1 MEFHGNPFY
10 LTPPDQVAAICGG
23 YCSDPFAVLGMHV
36 VDIGTGDTGHG
47 AGELAKFLSHVPY
60 PVSRVVTVRAF
71 YPFAESVL
79 VRVLDTNEVVPM
91 QRIHPD
97 GFFEAVFWERS
108 EPFPYRLIV
117 TEGTRDGGQGTRE
130 FYDPYSFPL
139 LLSDFDLRLIA
150 EGNHFRLWQV
160 LGAHIVELPSPFAN
174 HQSPV
179 ASVRGVRFAVWAPNA
194 LRVSV
199 VGDFNRWDGRVHP
212 MRFRHEAGVWELFLP
227 EEILGGTEGLLYKFE
242 VKGRYGGYLQLKAD
256 PVGFYHEVRPKS
268 ASIVWD
274 IGRYRWN
281 DDEWLSRRQEVQ
293 RLDKPISIYEVH
305 LGSWRR
311 VPEEGNRWL
320 TYRELAEQLVPYVK
334 DMGFTHIELLP
345 VMEHPLDES
354 WGYQVTGYFAPTSRY
369 GTPDDFKSF
378 VDAFHQAGIGVIL
391 DWVPAHFP
399 KDMHGLVFFEG
410 TNLYEYGD
418 WRGDH
423 PDWHTKVFNF
433 GRTEVRNFL
442 IASAL
447 FWLLVYHAD
456 GLRIDAVASM
466 LYLDYSRKPGE
477 WQPNIYGGNEHL
489 EAIDFIKRLNEV
501 VHEQV
506 PGILMVAEE
515 STAWPMVT
523 RPTYVG
529 GLGFDFK
536 WNMGWMHDTLFYF
549 SQDPIFRKYHHG
561 ALTFS
566 LWYAFSEN
574 FILPLSHDEVV
585 HGKAS
590 LLGKMPGDLWQ
601 KFANLRALFG
611 YMWAHPG
618 KKLLFM
624 GGEIAQ
630 WREWDYASSLD
641 WHLLQWE
648 SHQGIQRLVRD
659 LNWLYRT
666 EPALHEWDC
675 DHRGFEWI
683 DFHDA
688 DHSVV
693 SFIRWAKDWRDCIV
707 VVCNFTP
714 VVRHDYRIGVPFNG
728 VWREVLNTDWQ
739 QYGGS
744 GTRVAGQGTGDKGQG
759 AGESGWEAGEVVAEA
774 LPWQNRPYSVR
785 LTLPP
790 LSVVFL
796 KRCTHPT

>member
-1 MEFHGNPFY
+1 MVTNGDPLF
-10 LTPPDQVAAICGG
+10 TAPPELVAAVCGG
-23 YCSDPFAVLGMHV
+23 YCHDPFSVLGMHPTV
-36 VDIGTGDTGHG
+36 IEAGHWGTTT
-47 AGELAKFLSHVPY
+47 EQT
-60 PVSRVVTVRAF
+60 VVTVRAF
-71 YPFAESVL
+71 FPFAESMA
-79 VRVLDTNEVVPM
+79 VRALDSGEVYPM

-97 GFFEAVFWERS
+97 GFFEVIVWHRS
-108 EPFPYRLIV
+108 EPFPYRLLL
-117 TEGTRDGGQGTRE
+117 TTCGETKE
-130 FYDPYSFPL
+130 FYDPYAFPL
-139 LLSDFDLRLIA
+139 LLSDFDLHLIA
-150 EGNHFRLWQV
+150 EGNHFRLWKA
-160 LGAHIVELPSPFAN
+160 LGAQVVQLPAPMGWDET
-174 HQSPV
+174 
-179 ASVRGVRFAVWAPNA
+179 VRGIRFAVWAPNA

-199 VGDFNRWDGRVHP
+199 VGDFNRWDGRIHP

-227 EEILGGTEGLLYKFE
+227 EQLLGCSVDEVNHKPLLYKFE
-242 VKGRYGGYLQLKAD
+242 VKGRYGGYMELKAD
-256 PVGFYHEVRPKS
+256 PIGFYHEVRPKS
-268 ASIVWD
+268 SSIVWELN
-274 IGRYRWN
+274 RYQWG
-281 DDEWLSRRQEVQ
+281 DEQWMAHRHEHQ
-293 RLDKPISIYEVH
+293 RLDKPIAIYEVH

-311 VPEEGNRWL
+311 GEGNRWL
-320 TYRELAEQLVPYVK
+320 TYRELAEQLVPYVR

-369 GTPDDFKSF
+369 GTPDEFRFF
-378 VDAFHQAGIGVIL
+378 VDACHQNGLGVIL

-399 KDMHGLVFFEG
+399 KDMHGLVFFDG

-418 WRGDH
+418 WKGDH

-433 GRTEVRNFL
+433 GRIEVRNFL

-447 FWLLVYHAD
+447 FWLMEFHAD
-456 GLRIDAVASM
+456 GLRVDAVASM

-489 EAIDFIKRLNEV
+489 EAIDFLKRLNEV
-501 VHEQV
+501 VHREV
-506 PGILMVAEE
+506 PDALMIAEE

-549 SQDPIFRKYHHG
+549 GKDPIFRKYHQD

-611 YMWAHPG
+611 WMYGHPG

-624 GGEIAQ
+624 GSELAP
-630 WREWDYASSLD
+630 WREWNHAESLD

-648 SHQGIQRLVRD
+648 SHQAIQRLVRD
-659 LNWLYRT
+659 LNWFYRN
-666 EPALHEWDC
+666 EPAMHEWDC

-688 DHSVV
+688 DNSIVA
-693 SFIRWAKDWRDCIV
+693 FIRWARDWRDCV
-707 VVCNFTP
+707 VAVCNFTP
-714 VVRHDYRIGVPFNG
+714 VVRYDYRIGVPFEG
-728 VWREVLNTDWQ
+728 TWREVLNTDWEV
-739 QYGGS
+739 YGGS
-744 GTRVAGQGTGDKGQG
+744 HVTNH
-759 AGESGWEAGEVVAEA
+759 EVVAEA

-790 LSVVFL
+790 LAVVFL
-796 KRCTHPT
+796 KRVK

>member
-1 MEFHGNPFY
+1 MNGRNDPLY
-10 LTPPDQVAAICGG
+10 TAPPEKVAAICGG
-23 YCSDPFAVLGMHV
+23 YCSDPFSVLGMHIT
-36 VDIGTGDTGHG
+36 DIGGN
-47 AGELAKFLSHVPY
+47 
-60 PVSRVVTVRAF
+60 PVVSVRAF
-71 YPFAESVL
+71 LPHARKVF
-79 VRVLDTNEVVPM
+79 VRALDNGDLIPM
-91 QRIHPD
+91 QLIHPE
-97 GFFEAVFWERS
+97 GFFEAIFWERR
-108 EPFPYRLIV
+108 EVFPYRIV
-117 TEGTRDGGQGTRE
+117 TEGWGLTGNETLE
-130 FYDPYSFPL
+130 FYDPYAFPL
-139 LLSDFDLRLIA
+139 LLSDFDLHLIA

-160 LGAHIVELPSPFAN
+160 LGARIVEMDAPNGAGEK
-174 HQSPV
+174 
-179 ASVRGVRFAVWAPNA
+179 VRGVKFAVWAPNA

-227 EEILGGTEGLLYKFE
+227 EEVTGKVEGLLYKFE
-242 VKGRYGGYLQLKAD
+242 VKGRYEGYLQLKAD
-256 PVGFYHEVRPKS
+256 PIGFYHELRPKS

-274 IGRYRWN
+274 LKRYQWN
-281 DDEWLSRRQEVQ
+281 DSEWMANRRDVN

-320 TYRELAEQLVPYVK
+320 TYRELAERLVPYVR

-354 WGYQVTGYFAPTSRY
+354 WGYQATGYFAPTSRY
-369 GTPDDFKSF
+369 GTPDDFRHF
-378 VDAFHQAGIGVIL
+378 IDVCHQSSIGVIL

-399 KDMHGLVFFEG
+399 KDMHGLVFFDG

-447 FWLLVYHAD
+447 FWLHEFHAD

-477 WQPNIYGGNEHL
+477 WQPNIYGGNEHI
-489 EAIDFIKRLNEV
+489 EAIDFLKRLNEV
-501 VHEQV
+501 VHREFPDAIV
-506 PGILMVAEE
+506 IAEE

-523 RPTYVG
+523 RPVYIG

-536 WNMGWMHDTLFYF
+536 WNMGWMHDTLFYL
-549 SQDPIFRKYHHG
+549 SKDPIYRKFHHD

-659 LNWLYRT
+659 LNWLYRS

-688 DHSVV
+688 DNSVV
-693 SFIRWAKDWRDCIV
+693 SFIRWAKDWRDCVV

-714 VVRHDYRIGVPFNG
+714 VVRHEYRIGVPLAG
-728 VWREVLNTDWQ
+728 TWYEVLNTDWRK
-739 QYGGS
+739 YGGS
-744 GTRVAGQGTGDKGQG
+744 DV
-759 AGESGWEAGEVVAEA
+759 SNGEVKSEG
-774 LPWQNRPYSVR
+774 LPWQGRPHSIR

-790 LSVVFL
+790 LAVVFL
-796 KRCTHPT
+796 KRRP

>member
-1 MEFHGNPFY
+1 MSALNDPIY
-10 LTPPDQVAAICGG
+10 LTPPDQIAAICGG
-23 YCSDPFAVLGMHV
+23 YCGDPFGVLGMHV
-36 VDIGTGDTGHG
+36 V
-47 AGELAKFLSHVPY
+47 ELENGGLGLEISGRKIV
-60 PVSRVVTVRAF
+60 VVRVF
-71 YPFAESVL
+71 SPFAE
-79 VRVLDTNEVVPM
+79 RVTVHALDNDEFMPM
-91 QRIHPD
+91 CRVHPD
-97 GFFEAVFWERS
+97 GFFEAIFKGRN

-117 TEGTRDGGQGTRE
+117 DEVHGTRE
-130 FYDPYSFPL
+130 FYDPYAFPL
-139 LLSDFDLRLIA
+139 LLSDFDLHLIA
-150 EGNHFRLWQV
+150 EGNHFRLWQI
-160 LGAHIVELPSPFAN
+160 LGAHVVELEAPNGAGEK
-174 HQSPV
+174 V
-179 ASVRGVRFAVWAPNA
+179 KGIRFAVWAPDA

-212 MRFRHEAGVWELFLP
+212 MRFRHEAGIWELFLP
-227 EEILGGTEGLLYKFE
+227 EALLGRTEGLLYKFE
-242 VKGRYGGYLQLKAD
+242 VKGRHGNYLQLKAD
-256 PVGFYHEVRPKS
+256 PVGFFHEFRPKS
-268 ASIVWD
+268 ASIVWNLH
-274 IGRYRWN
+274 RYRWN
-281 DDEWLSRRQEVQ
+281 DDEWMAQRSKVN

-320 TYRELAEQLVPYVK
+320 TYRELAEQLIPYVRE
-334 DMGFTHIELLP
+334 MGFTHIELLP

-369 GTPDDFKSF
+369 GTPDDFRYF
-378 VDAFHQAGIGVIL
+378 VDVCHQNGIGIIL

-399 KDMHGLVFFEG
+399 KDMHGLVFFDG

-433 GRTEVRNFL
+433 GRNEVRNFL
-442 IASAL
+442 IANAL
-447 FWLLVYHAD
+447 FWLHEFHAD

-466 LYLDYSRKPGE
+466 LYLDYSRKEGE

-489 EAIDFIKRLNEV
+489 EAIDFLKRLNEI
-501 VHEQV
+501 VHLEV
-506 PGILMVAEE
+506 PDALMIAEE

-549 SQDPIFRKYHHG
+549 GKDPIFRKYHHD
-561 ALTFS
+561 ALAFS

-585 HGKAS
+585 HGKGS

-611 YMWAHPG
+611 YMWGHPG

-641 WHLLQWE
+641 WHLLKWE
-648 SHQGIQRLVRD
+648 SHQGIQKLVRD
-659 LNWLYRT
+659 LNWLYRN
-666 EPALHEWDC
+666 EPSLHEWDC

-688 DHSVV
+688 DNSVI
-693 SFIRWAKDWRDCIV
+693 SFVRWAKDWQDCVV

-714 VVRHDYRIGVPFNG
+714 VVRHDYRIGVPFSG
-728 VWREVLNTDWQ
+728 IWREVLNTDWR

-744 GTRVAGQGTGDKGQG
+744 QVTNNTVTA
-759 AGESGWEAGEVVAEA
+759 ES
-774 LPWQNRPYSVR
+774 LSWQNRPYSVR

-790 LSVVFL
+790 LAVVFL
-796 KRCTHPT
+796 KRYNDGT

>member
-1 MEFHGNPFY
+1 MTHTDDPIY
-10 LTPPDQVAAICGG
+10 LTPPEQVAAVCGG
-23 YCSDPFAVLGMHV
+23 YCSDPFAVLGMHI
-36 VDIGTGDTGHG
+36 VDFGTGDEGNEMIWG
-47 AGELAKFLSHVPY
+47 IFPSLVPR
-60 PVSRVVTVRAF
+60 PAPRVVTVRAF
-71 YPFAESVL
+71 YPFAESVS
-79 VRVLDTNEVVPM
+79 VRALDSNEVVPM
-91 QRIHPD
+91 RKIHPD
-97 GFFEAVFWERS
+97 GFFEAVFWERT

-117 TEGTRDGGQGTRE
+117 SGAWNSGHETRE
-130 FYDPYSFPL
+130 FYDPYAFPL
-139 LLSDFDLRLIA
+139 LLSDFDLHLIA

-160 LGAHIVELPSPFAN
+160 LGAHIVELDAPSGLEGK
-174 HQSPV
+174 
-179 ASVRGVRFAVWAPNA
+179 VRGVRFAVWAPNA

-199 VGDFNRWDGRVHP
+199 VGDFNCWDGRVHP

-227 EEILGGTEGLLYKFE
+227 EEVLGRTEGLLYKFE
-242 VKGRYGGYLQLKAD
+242 VKGRYGGYLQLKSD

-268 ASIVWD
+268 ASILWD
-274 IGRYRWN
+274 LSRYRWN
-281 DDEWLSRRQEVQ
+281 DEDWISHRGEIQS
-293 RLDKPISIYEVH
+293 LDKPISIYEVH
-305 LGSWRR
+305 LGSWRQ
-311 VPEEGNRWL
+311 VQENDGSWRWM

-369 GTPDDFKSF
+369 GTPDDFKAF
-378 VDAFHQAGIGVIL
+378 VNACHQAGIGVIL

-399 KDMHGLVFFEG
+399 KDMHGLVFFDG

-433 GRTEVRNFL
+433 GRNEIKNFL

-447 FWLLVYHAD
+447 FWLLEYHAD

-489 EAIDFIKRLNEV
+489 EAIDFLKRLNEI
-501 VHEQV
+501 VHQQV

-549 SQDPIFRKYHHG
+549 GKDPIYRKYHHG

-585 HGKAS
+585 HEKAS

-630 WREWDYASSLD
+630 WREWDYASSID

-648 SHQGIQRLVRD
+648 SHRGIQRLVRD
-659 LNWLYRT
+659 LNWLYRN

-683 DFHDA
+683 DFSDA
-688 DHSVV
+688 DNSVV
-693 SFIRWAKDWRDCIV
+693 SFIRWARDWRDCIV

-714 VVRHDYRIGVPFNG
+714 VVRRDYRIGVPLGG

-739 QYGGS
+739 HYGGS
-744 GTRVAGQGTGDKGQG
+744 NVGN
-759 AGESGWEAGEVVAEA
+759 SEVVAEA
-774 LPWQNRPYSVR
+774 LPWQNRPFSVR

-790 LSVVFL
+790 LSVIFL
-796 KRCTHPT
+796 KRVWENS

>member
-1 MEFHGNPFY
+1 MAEWADPLF
-10 LTPPDQVAAICGG
+10 TAPPELVAAVCGG
-23 YCSDPFAVLGMHV
+23 YCHDPFSVLGMHKV
-36 VDIGTGDTGHG
+36 SVDQRLI
-47 AGELAKFLSHVPY
+47 
-60 PVSRVVTVRAF
+60 VSVRTF
-71 YPFAESVL
+71 YPFAREMA
-79 VRVLDTNEVVPM
+79 VRVLDSGEVVPM
-91 QRIHPD
+91 QRIHSD
-97 GFFEAVFWERS
+97 GFFEALFWKRT
-108 EPFPYRLIV
+108 EPFPYRLIL
-117 TEGTRDGGQGTRE
+117 TEDNGTVRE
-130 FYDPYSFPL
+130 FFDPYAFPL
-139 LLSDFDLRLIA
+139 FLSDFDLYLIA
-150 EGNHFRLWQV
+150 QGEHRQLWKA
-160 LGAHIVELPSPFAN
+160 LGGHILELEAPNSAGEK
-174 HQSPV
+174 
-179 ASVRGVRFAVWAPNA
+179 VRGVRFAVWAPNA

-212 MRFRHEAGVWELFLP
+212 MRFRHEAGIWELFLP
-227 EEILGGTEGLLYKFE
+227 EAFLGGTEGLLYKFE
-242 VKGRYGGYLQLKAD
+242 VKGRYAGYLQLKAD
-256 PVGFYHEVRPKS
+256 PVGFFHEVRPKS

-274 IGRYRWN
+274 LGRYRWN
-281 DDEWLSRRQEVQ
+281 DEDWLSRRQEVQ
-293 RLDKPISIYEVH
+293 RLDKPIAIYEVH

-311 VPEEGNRWL
+311 GEGGRWL
-320 TYRELAEQLVPYVK
+320 TYRELAEQLVPYVR

-369 GTPDDFKSF
+369 GTPDDFKAF
-378 VDAFHQAGIGVIL
+378 VDACHQAGIGVFL

-399 KDMHGLVFFEG
+399 KDMHGLVFFDG
-410 TNLYEYGD
+410 TNLYEYSD

-433 GRTEVRNFL
+433 GRTEVCNFL

-447 FWLLVYHAD
+447 FWLKEYHAD

-466 LYLDYSRKPGE
+466 LYLDYSRKQGE

-489 EAIDFIKRLNEV
+489 EAIAFLKRLNEV
-501 VHEQV
+501 IHAEVSDALT
-506 PGILMVAEE
+506 IAEE

-549 SQDPIFRKYHHG
+549 SKDPIYRKYHHG

-590 LLGKMPGDLWQ
+590 LLGKMPGGLWQ

-611 YMWAHPG
+611 WMYGHPG

-624 GGEIAQ
+624 GNEIAQ
-630 WREWDYASSLD
+630 WQEWNYASELD

-688 DHSVV
+688 DNSVV
-693 SFIRWAKDWRDCIV
+693 SFVRWAKDWRECVV

-714 VVRHDYRIGVPFNG
+714 VLRKNYRIGVPFNG
-728 VWREVLNTDWQ
+728 TWWEVLNTDWA

-744 GTRVAGQGTGDKGQG
+744 NL
-759 AGESGWEAGEVVAEA
+759 SNGEVTAEP
-774 LPWQNRPYSVR
+774 LPWQNRPYSLQ

-790 LSVVFL
+790 LSVMFL
-796 KRCTHPT
+796 KCSVPNL

>member
-1 MEFHGNPFY
+1 M
-10 LTPPDQVAAICGG
+10 
-23 YCSDPFAVLGMHV
+23 
-36 VDIGTGDTGHG
+36 
-47 AGELAKFLSHVPY
+47 
-60 PVSRVVTVRAF
+60 
-71 YPFAESVL
+71 
-79 VRVLDTNEVVPM
+79 
-91 QRIHPD
+91 
-97 GFFEAVFWERS
+97 
-108 EPFPYRLIV
+108 
-117 TEGTRDGGQGTRE
+117 
-130 FYDPYSFPL
+130 
-139 LLSDFDLRLIA
+139 
-150 EGNHFRLWQV
+150 
-160 LGAHIVELPSPFAN
+160 
-174 HQSPV
+174 
-179 ASVRGVRFAVWAPNA
+179 
-194 LRVSV
+194 
-199 VGDFNRWDGRVHP
+199 
-212 MRFRHEAGVWELFLP
+212 
-227 EEILGGTEGLLYKFE
+227 
-242 VKGRYGGYLQLKAD
+242 
-256 PVGFYHEVRPKS
+256 
-268 ASIVWD
+268 
-274 IGRYRWN
+274 
-281 DDEWLSRRQEVQ
+281 
-293 RLDKPISIYEVH
+293 
-305 LGSWRR
+305 
-311 VPEEGNRWL
+311 

-369 GTPDDFKSF
+369 GTPDDFK
-378 VDAFHQAGIGVIL
+378 AFIDTCHQAGLGVIL

-399 KDMHGLVFFEG
+399 KDMHGLVFFDG

-433 GRTEVRNFL
+433 GRNEVRNFL

-447 FWLLVYHAD
+447 FWLLEYHAD

-489 EAIDFIKRLNEV
+489 EAIDFLKRLNEV

-549 SQDPIFRKYHHG
+549 SKDPIYRKYHHG

-585 HGKAS
+585 HEKAS

-630 WREWDYASSLD
+630 WREWDYASSVD

-648 SHQGIQRLVRD
+648 SHQGVQRLVRD
-659 LNWLYRT
+659 LNWLYRN

-683 DFHDA
+683 DFSDA
-688 DHSVV
+688 DNSVI
-693 SFIRWAKDWRDCIV
+693 SFVRWAKDWRDCVV

-714 VVRHDYRIGVPFNG
+714 VVRHDYRIGVPFGG
-728 VWREVLNTDWQ
+728 VWKEVLNTDWQ
-739 QYGGS
+739 RYGGTRDEGH
-744 GTRVAGQGTGDKGQG
+744 GT
-759 AGESGWEAGEVVAEA
+759 EVLAEE
-774 LPWQNRPYSVR
+774 LPWQNRPFSVR
-785 LTLPP
+785 LNLPP
-790 LSVVFL
+790 LAVVYL
-796 KRCTHPT
+796 KRAE

>member
-1 MEFHGNPFY
+1 MMGVDDPLF
-10 LTPPDQVAAICGG
+10 TAPPDLVAAVCGS
-23 YCSDPFAVLGMHV
+23 YCADPFAVLGMHR
-36 VDIGTGDTGHG
+36 VDVQYGSAETTNAI
-47 AGELAKFLSHVPY
+47 SV
-60 PVSRVVTVRAF
+60 RVFA
-71 YPFAESVL
+71 PFAESVA
-79 VRVLDTNEVVPM
+79 VRALDTDEVIPL
-91 QRIHPD
+91 QRIHPE
-97 GFFEAVFWERS
+97 GFFEAIVWHRT
-108 EPFPYRLIV
+108 EPFPYRVLM
-117 TEGTRDGGQGTRE
+117 TANGATKE
-130 FYDPYSFPL
+130 FYDPYAFPL
-139 LLSDFDLRLIA
+139 LLSDFDLHLIA

-160 LGAHIVELPSPFAN
+160 LGAHIVELPAPLGVSEM
-174 HQSPV
+174 
-179 ASVRGVRFAVWAPNA
+179 VRGVRFAVWAPNA
-194 LRVSV
+194 QRVSV

-227 EEILGGTEGLLYKFE
+227 EQVLGGTEGVLYKFE

-256 PVGFYHEVRPKS
+256 PVGFRHEVRPKT

-274 IGRYRWN
+274 LRHYRWSDN
-281 DDEWLSRRQEVQ
+281 EWMTNRRERQG
-293 RLDKPISIYEVH
+293 LDKPISIYEVH

-320 TYRELAEQLVPYVK
+320 TYRELAEQLVPYVR

-369 GTPDDFKSF
+369 GTPDDFRYF
-378 VDAFHQAGIGVIL
+378 VDVCHQHGLGVLL

-399 KDMHGLVFFEG
+399 KDMHGLVFFDG

-447 FWLLVYHAD
+447 FWLKEYHAD

-489 EAIDFIKRLNEV
+489 EAIDFLKRLNEV
-501 VHEQV
+501 VHAEV
-506 PGILMVAEE
+506 PDALMIAEE

-536 WNMGWMHDTLFYF
+536 WNMGWMHDSLFYF
-549 SQDPIFRKYHHG
+549 GKDPIYRKYHHG

-601 KFANLRALFG
+601 KFANLRALLGWMFG
-611 YMWAHPG
+611 HPG

-624 GGEIAQ
+624 GSEIAQ
-630 WREWDYASSLD
+630 WREWDYASGLD

-659 LNWLYRT
+659 LNWFYRN
-666 EPALHEWDC
+666 EPAMHEWDC
-675 DHRGFEWI
+675 DQRGFEWI
-683 DFHDA
+683 DFSDA
-688 DHSVV
+688 DNSVV
-693 SFIRWAKDWRDCIV
+693 SFIRWAKDWRDCV
-707 VVCNFTP
+707 VAVCNFTP

-744 GTRVAGQGTGDKGQG
+744 HMTN
-759 AGESGWEAGEVVAEA
+759 GEVVAEA

-790 LSVVFL
+790 LAVVFL
-796 KRCTHPT
+796 KRVQQT

>member
-1 MEFHGNPFY
+1 MAEWADPLF
-10 LTPPDQVAAICGG
+10 TAPPELVAAVCGG
-23 YCSDPFAVLGMHV
+23 YCHDPFSVLGMHKV
-36 VDIGTGDTGHG
+36 SVDQRLI
-47 AGELAKFLSHVPY
+47 
-60 PVSRVVTVRAF
+60 VSVRTF
-71 YPFAESVL
+71 YPFAREMA
-79 VRVLDTNEVVPM
+79 VRVLDSGEVVPM
-91 QRIHPD
+91 QRIHSD
-97 GFFEAVFWERS
+97 GFFEALFWKRT
-108 EPFPYRLIV
+108 EPFPYRLIL
-117 TEGTRDGGQGTRE
+117 TEDNGTVRE
-130 FYDPYSFPL
+130 FFDPYAFPL
-139 LLSDFDLRLIA
+139 LLSDFDLYLIA
-150 EGNHFRLWQV
+150 QGEHRQLWKA
-160 LGAHIVELPSPFAN
+160 LGGHILELEAPNSAGEK
-174 HQSPV
+174 
-179 ASVRGVRFAVWAPNA
+179 VRGVRFAVWAPNA

-212 MRFRHEAGVWELFLP
+212 MRFRHEAGIWELFLP
-227 EEILGGTEGLLYKFE
+227 EALLGGAESVLYKFE
-242 VKGRYGGYLQLKAD
+242 VKGRYAGYLQLKAD
-256 PVGFYHEVRPKS
+256 PVGFFHEVRPKS
-268 ASIVWD
+268 ASILWD
-274 IGRYRWN
+274 LGRYRWN
-281 DDEWLSRRQEVQ
+281 DEDWLSRRHEVQ
-293 RLDKPISIYEVH
+293 RLDKPIAIYEVH

-311 VPEEGNRWL
+311 GEGGRWL
-320 TYRELAEQLVPYVK
+320 TYRELAEQLVPYVR

-369 GTPDDFKSF
+369 GTPDDFKAF
-378 VDAFHQAGIGVIL
+378 VDACHQAGIGVFL

-399 KDMHGLVFFEG
+399 KDMHGLVFFDG
-410 TNLYEYGD
+410 TNLYEYSD

-433 GRTEVRNFL
+433 GRTEVCNFL

-447 FWLLVYHAD
+447 FWLKEYHAD

-466 LYLDYSRKPGE
+466 LYLDYSRKQGE

-489 EAIDFIKRLNEV
+489 EAIAFLKRLNEV
-501 VHEQV
+501 IHAEVSDALT
-506 PGILMVAEE
+506 IAEE

-549 SQDPIFRKYHHG
+549 SKDPIYRKYHHG

-590 LLGKMPGDLWQ
+590 LLGKMPGELWQ

-611 YMWAHPG
+611 WMYGHPG

-624 GGEIAQ
+624 GSEIAQ
-630 WREWDYASSLD
+630 WQEWNYASELD

-666 EPALHEWDC
+666 EPALREWDC
-675 DHRGFEWI
+675 DHRGFGWI

-688 DHSVV
+688 DNSVV
-693 SFIRWAKDWRDCIV
+693 SFVRWAKDWRDCVV

-714 VVRHDYRIGVPFNG
+714 VLRKNYRIGVPFNG
-728 VWREVLNTDWQ
+728 TWWEVLNTDWA

-744 GTRVAGQGTGDKGQG
+744 NL
-759 AGESGWEAGEVVAEA
+759 SNGEVTAEP
-774 LPWQNRPYSVR
+774 LPWQNRPYSLQ

-790 LSVVFL
+790 LSVLFL
-796 KRCTHPT
+796 KRSVPNL

>member
-1 MEFHGNPFY
+1 MAEWADPLF
-10 LTPPDQVAAICGG
+10 TAPPELVAAVCGG
-23 YCSDPFAVLGMHV
+23 YCHDPFSVLGMHKV
-36 VDIGTGDTGHG
+36 SVDQRLI
-47 AGELAKFLSHVPY
+47 
-60 PVSRVVTVRAF
+60 VSVRTF
-71 YPFAESVL
+71 YPFAREMA
-79 VRVLDTNEVVPM
+79 VRVLDSGEVVPM
-91 QRIHPD
+91 QRIHSD
-97 GFFEAVFWERS
+97 GFFEALFWKRT
-108 EPFPYRLIV
+108 EPFPYRLIL
-117 TEGTRDGGQGTRE
+117 TEDNGTVRE
-130 FYDPYSFPL
+130 FFDPYAFPL
-139 LLSDFDLRLIA
+139 LLSDFDLYLIA
-150 EGNHFRLWQV
+150 QGEHRQLWKA
-160 LGAHIVELPSPFAN
+160 LGGHILELEAPNSAGEK
-174 HQSPV
+174 
-179 ASVRGVRFAVWAPNA
+179 VRGVRFAVWAPNA

-212 MRFRHEAGVWELFLP
+212 MRFRHEAGIWELFLP
-227 EEILGGTEGLLYKFE
+227 EALLGGAESVLYKFE
-242 VKGRYGGYLQLKAD
+242 VKGRYAGYLQLKAD
-256 PVGFYHEVRPKS
+256 PVGFFHEVRPKS
-268 ASIVWD
+268 ASILWD
-274 IGRYRWN
+274 LGRYRWN
-281 DDEWLSRRQEVQ
+281 DEDWLSRRHEVQ
-293 RLDKPISIYEVH
+293 RLDKPIAIYEVH

-311 VPEEGNRWL
+311 GEGGRWL
-320 TYRELAEQLVPYVK
+320 TYRELAEQLVPYVR

-369 GTPDDFKSF
+369 GTPDDFKAF
-378 VDAFHQAGIGVIL
+378 VDACHQAGIGVFL

-399 KDMHGLVFFEG
+399 KDMHGLVFFDG
-410 TNLYEYGD
+410 TNLYEYSD

-433 GRTEVRNFL
+433 GRTEVCNFL

-447 FWLLVYHAD
+447 FWLKEYHAD

-466 LYLDYSRKPGE
+466 LYLDYSRKQGE

-489 EAIDFIKRLNEV
+489 EAIAFLKRLNEV
-501 VHEQV
+501 IHAEVSDALT
-506 PGILMVAEE
+506 IAEE

-549 SQDPIFRKYHHG
+549 SKDPIYRKYHHG

-590 LLGKMPGDLWQ
+590 LLGKMPGELWQ

-611 YMWAHPG
+611 WMYGHPG

-624 GGEIAQ
+624 GSEIAQ
-630 WREWDYASSLD
+630 WQEWNYASELD

-666 EPALHEWDC
+666 EPALREWDC

-688 DHSVV
+688 DNSVV
-693 SFIRWAKDWRDCIV
+693 SFVRWAKDWRDCVV

-714 VVRHDYRIGVPFNG
+714 VLRKNYRIGVPFNG
-728 VWREVLNTDWQ
+728 TWWEVLNTDWA

-744 GTRVAGQGTGDKGQG
+744 NL
-759 AGESGWEAGEVVAEA
+759 SNGEVTAEP
-774 LPWQNRPYSVR
+774 LPWQNRPYSLQ

-790 LSVVFL
+790 LSVLFL
-796 KRCTHPT
+796 KRSVPNL

>member
-1 MEFHGNPFY
+1 MMGVDDPLF
-10 LTPPDQVAAICGG
+10 TAPPDLVAAVCGG
-23 YCSDPFAVLGMHV
+23 YCADPFAVLGMHR
-36 VDIGTGDTGHG
+36 VDVQYGSAETTNAI
-47 AGELAKFLSHVPY
+47 SV
-60 PVSRVVTVRAF
+60 RVFA
-71 YPFAESVL
+71 PFAESVA
-79 VRVLDTNEVVPM
+79 VRALDTDEVIPL
-91 QRIHPD
+91 QRIHPE
-97 GFFEAVFWERS
+97 GFFEAIVWHRT
-108 EPFPYRLIV
+108 EPFPYRVLM
-117 TEGTRDGGQGTRE
+117 TANGATKE
-130 FYDPYSFPL
+130 FYDPYAFPL
-139 LLSDFDLRLIA
+139 LLSDFDLHLIA

-160 LGAHIVELPSPFAN
+160 LGAHIVELPAPLGVSEM
-174 HQSPV
+174 
-179 ASVRGVRFAVWAPNA
+179 VRGVRFAVWAPNA
-194 LRVSV
+194 QRVSV

-227 EEILGGTEGLLYKFE
+227 EQVLGGTEGVLYKFE

-256 PVGFYHEVRPKS
+256 PVGFRHEVRPKT

-274 IGRYRWN
+274 LRHYRWSDN
-281 DDEWLSRRQEVQ
+281 EWMTNRRERQG
-293 RLDKPISIYEVH
+293 LDKPISIYEVH

-320 TYRELAEQLVPYVK
+320 TYRELAEQLVPYVR

-369 GTPDDFKSF
+369 GTPDDFRYF
-378 VDAFHQAGIGVIL
+378 VDVCHQHGLGVLL

-399 KDMHGLVFFEG
+399 KDMHGLVFFDG

-447 FWLLVYHAD
+447 FWLKEYHAD

-489 EAIDFIKRLNEV
+489 EAIDFLKRLNEV
-501 VHEQV
+501 VHAEV
-506 PGILMVAEE
+506 PDALMIAEE

-536 WNMGWMHDTLFYF
+536 WNMGWMHDSLFYF
-549 SQDPIFRKYHHG
+549 GKDPIYRKYHHG

-601 KFANLRALFG
+601 KFANLRALLGWMFG
-611 YMWAHPG
+611 HPG

-624 GGEIAQ
+624 GSEIAQ
-630 WREWDYASSLD
+630 WREWDYASGLD

-659 LNWLYRT
+659 LNWFYRN
-666 EPALHEWDC
+666 EPAMHEWDC
-675 DHRGFEWI
+675 DQRGFEWI
-683 DFHDA
+683 DFSDA
-688 DHSVV
+688 DNSVV
-693 SFIRWAKDWRDCIV
+693 SFIRWAKDWRDCV
-707 VVCNFTP
+707 VAVCNFTP

-744 GTRVAGQGTGDKGQG
+744 HMTN
-759 AGESGWEAGEVVAEA
+759 GEVVAEA

-790 LSVVFL
+790 LAVVFL
-796 KRCTHPT
+796 KRVQQT

>member
-1 MEFHGNPFY
+1 MAEWADPLF
-10 LTPPDQVAAICGG
+10 TAPPELVAAVCGG
-23 YCSDPFAVLGMHV
+23 YCHDPFSVLGMH
-36 VDIGTGDTGHG
+36 
-47 AGELAKFLSHVPY
+47 K
-60 PVSRVVTVRAF
+60 VSIDQRLIVSVRTF
-71 YPFAESVL
+71 YPFAREMA
-79 VRVLDTNEVVPM
+79 VRVLDSGEVVPM
-91 QRIHPD
+91 QRIHSD
-97 GFFEAVFWERS
+97 GFFEALFWKRT
-108 EPFPYRLIV
+108 EPFPYRLIL
-117 TEGTRDGGQGTRE
+117 TEDNGTVRE
-130 FYDPYSFPL
+130 FFDPYAFPL
-139 LLSDFDLRLIA
+139 LLSDFDLYLIA
-150 EGNHFRLWQV
+150 QGEHRQLWKA
-160 LGAHIVELPSPFAN
+160 LGGHILELEAPNSAGEK
-174 HQSPV
+174 
-179 ASVRGVRFAVWAPNA
+179 VRGVRFAVWAPNA

-212 MRFRHEAGVWELFLP
+212 MRFRHEAGIWELFLP
-227 EEILGGTEGLLYKFE
+227 EALLGGAESVLYKFE
-242 VKGRYGGYLQLKAD
+242 VKGRYAGYLQLKAD
-256 PVGFYHEVRPKS
+256 PVGFFHEVRPKS
-268 ASIVWD
+268 ASILWD
-274 IGRYRWN
+274 LGRYRWN
-281 DDEWLSRRQEVQ
+281 DEDWLSRRHEVQ
-293 RLDKPISIYEVH
+293 RLDKPIAIYEVH

-311 VPEEGNRWL
+311 GEGGRWL
-320 TYRELAEQLVPYVK
+320 TYRELAEQLVPYVR

-369 GTPDDFKSF
+369 GTPDDFKAF
-378 VDAFHQAGIGVIL
+378 VDACHQAGIGVFL

-399 KDMHGLVFFEG
+399 KDMHGLVFFDG
-410 TNLYEYGD
+410 TNLYEYSD

-433 GRTEVRNFL
+433 GRTEVCNFL

-447 FWLLVYHAD
+447 FWLKEYHAD

-466 LYLDYSRKPGE
+466 LYLDYSRKQGE

-489 EAIDFIKRLNEV
+489 EAIAFLKRLNEV
-501 VHEQV
+501 IHAEVSDALT
-506 PGILMVAEE
+506 IAEE

-549 SQDPIFRKYHHG
+549 SKDPIYRKYHHG

-590 LLGKMPGDLWQ
+590 LLGKMPGELWQ

-611 YMWAHPG
+611 WMYGHPG

-624 GGEIAQ
+624 GSEIAQ
-630 WREWDYASSLD
+630 WQEWNYASELD

-666 EPALHEWDC
+666 EPALCEWDC
-675 DHRGFEWI
+675 DHRGFGWI

-688 DHSVV
+688 DNSVV
-693 SFIRWAKDWRDCIV
+693 SFVRWAKDWRDCVV

-714 VVRHDYRIGVPFNG
+714 VLRKNYRIGVPFNG
-728 VWREVLNTDWQ
+728 TWWEVLNTDWA

-744 GTRVAGQGTGDKGQG
+744 NL
-759 AGESGWEAGEVVAEA
+759 SNGEVTAEP
-774 LPWQNRPYSVR
+774 LPWQNRPYSLQ

-790 LSVVFL
+790 LSVLFL
-796 KRCTHPT
+796 KRSVPNL

>member
-1 MEFHGNPFY
+1 MAEWADPLF
-10 LTPPDQVAAICGG
+10 TAPPELVAAVCGG
-23 YCSDPFAVLGMHV
+23 YCHDPFSVLGMH
-36 VDIGTGDTGHG
+36 
-47 AGELAKFLSHVPY
+47 K
-60 PVSRVVTVRAF
+60 VSIDQRLIVSVRTF
-71 YPFAESVL
+71 YPFAREMA
-79 VRVLDTNEVVPM
+79 VRVLDSGEVVPM
-91 QRIHPD
+91 QRIHSD
-97 GFFEAVFWERS
+97 GFFEALFWKRT
-108 EPFPYRLIV
+108 EPFPYRLIL
-117 TEGTRDGGQGTRE
+117 TEDNGTVRE
-130 FYDPYSFPL
+130 FFDPYAFPL
-139 LLSDFDLRLIA
+139 LLSDFDLYLIA
-150 EGNHFRLWQV
+150 QGDHRQLWKA
-160 LGAHIVELPSPFAN
+160 LGGHILELEAPNSAGEK
-174 HQSPV
+174 
-179 ASVRGVRFAVWAPNA
+179 VRGVRFAVWAPNA

-212 MRFRHEAGVWELFLP
+212 MRFRHEAGIWELFLP
-227 EEILGGTEGLLYKFE
+227 EALLGGAESVLYKFE
-242 VKGRYGGYLQLKAD
+242 VKGRYAGYLQLKAD
-256 PVGFYHEVRPKS
+256 PVGFFHEVRPKS
-268 ASIVWD
+268 ASILWD
-274 IGRYRWN
+274 LGRYRWN
-281 DDEWLSRRQEVQ
+281 DEDWLSRRHEVQ
-293 RLDKPISIYEVH
+293 RLDKPIAIYEVH

-311 VPEEGNRWL
+311 GEGGRWL
-320 TYRELAEQLVPYVK
+320 TYRELAEQLVPYVR

-369 GTPDDFKSF
+369 GTPDDFKAF
-378 VDAFHQAGIGVIL
+378 VDACHQAGIGVFL

-399 KDMHGLVFFEG
+399 KDMHGLVFFDG
-410 TNLYEYGD
+410 TNLYEYSD

-433 GRTEVRNFL
+433 GRTEVCNFL

-447 FWLLVYHAD
+447 FWLKEYHAD

-466 LYLDYSRKPGE
+466 LYLDYSRKQGE

-489 EAIDFIKRLNEV
+489 EAIAFLKRLNEV
-501 VHEQV
+501 IHAEVSDALT
-506 PGILMVAEE
+506 IAEE

-549 SQDPIFRKYHHG
+549 SKDPIYRKYHHG

-590 LLGKMPGDLWQ
+590 LLGKMPGELWQ

-611 YMWAHPG
+611 WMYGHPG

-624 GGEIAQ
+624 GSEIAQ
-630 WREWDYASSLD
+630 WQEWNYASELD

-666 EPALHEWDC
+666 EPALCEWDC
-675 DHRGFEWI
+675 DHRGFGWI

-688 DHSVV
+688 DNSVV
-693 SFIRWAKDWRDCIV
+693 SFVRWAKDWRDCVV

-714 VVRHDYRIGVPFNG
+714 VLRKNYRIGVPFNG
-728 VWREVLNTDWQ
+728 TWWEVLNTDWA

-744 GTRVAGQGTGDKGQG
+744 NL
-759 AGESGWEAGEVVAEA
+759 SNGEVTAEP
-774 LPWQNRPYSVR
+774 LPWQNRPYSLQ

-790 LSVVFL
+790 LSVLFL
-796 KRCTHPT
+796 KRSVPNL

>member
-1 MEFHGNPFY
+1 MGWEDPLY
-10 LTPPDQVAAICGG
+10 TAPPDLVAAVCGG
-23 YCSDPFAVLGMHV
+23 YCGNPFAVLGMHRV
-36 VDIGTGDTGHG
+36 SVETGDQEQGTGTRP
-47 AGELAKFLSHVPY
+47 AIA
-60 PVSRVVTVRAF
+60 VRAF
-71 YPFAESVL
+71 FPFAETVSVHA
-79 VRVLDTNEVVPM
+79 LDTHELVPM

-97 GFFEAVFWERS
+97 GFFEVVFWERS

-117 TEGTRDGGQGTRE
+117 TEGTRDGGRGTRE

-139 LLSDFDLRLIA
+139 LLSDFDLHLIA

-160 LGAHIVELPSPFAN
+160 FGAHIVELEAPNGAGEK
-174 HQSPV
+174 
-179 ASVRGVRFAVWAPNA
+179 VRGVRFAVWAPNA

-227 EEILGGTEGLLYKFE
+227 EEVLGTEDLGLGVGKLLYKFE

-256 PVGFYHEVRPKS
+256 PMGFYHEVRPKS
-268 ASIVWD
+268 ASILWD
-274 IGRYRWN
+274 LRRYRWQ
-281 DDEWLSRRQEVQ
+281 DDDWLAHRHEVQ
-293 RLDKPISIYEVH
+293 GLDKPISIYEVH

-311 VPEEGNRWL
+311 VQEPEGNWRWM
-320 TYRELAEQLVPYVK
+320 TYRELAEHLVPYVK

-369 GTPDDFKSF
+369 GTPDDFRHF
-378 VDAFHQAGIGVIL
+378 VDVCHQNGIGVIL

-399 KDMHGLVFFEG
+399 KDMHGLVFFDG

-447 FWLLVYHAD
+447 FWLHEFHID
-456 GLRIDAVASM
+456 GLRMDAVASM

-489 EAIDFIKRLNEV
+489 EAIDFLKRLNEV
-501 VHEQV
+501 VHREV
-506 PGILMVAEE
+506 PDVLMIAEE

-549 SQDPIFRKYHHG
+549 SKDPIYRKYHHD

-585 HGKAS
+585 HGKGS

-648 SHQGIQRLVRD
+648 SHRGIQQLVRD
-659 LNWLYRT
+659 LNWLYRN
-666 EPALHEWDC
+666 EPALHEWDS

-688 DHSVV
+688 DNSVIA
-693 SFIRWAKDWRDCIV
+693 FIRWAKDWRDCIV

-714 VVRHDYRIGVPFNG
+714 VVRHDYRIGVPFSG
-728 VWREVLNTDWQ
+728 TWKEVFNTDWQ

-744 GTRVAGQGTGDKGQG
+744 HVTN
-759 AGESGWEAGEVVAEA
+759 GEVEAEA
-774 LPWQNRPYSVR
+774 VSWQHRPYSVR

-790 LSVVFL
+790 LAVVFF
-796 KRCTHPT
+796 KRVNE